1 LVPIDGHMTWN
12 VYQTGWYGSCERV
25 HVIIKHEHYNT
36 IYALTFL
43 LRWES
48 QSTPVSPNNKTDR
61 QDITEILLNEKVEDT
76 NGVSRSCKS
85 KQDGQC
91 KKCR

>member
-1 LVPIDGHMTWN
+1 MTCTLSNEPYHPVQLPIDHDNNGQLVPIDGHMTWN
-12 VYQTGWYGSCERV
+12 VYQTGWYGSFERV

-48 QSTPVSPNNKTDR
+48 KKF
-61 QDITEILLNEKVEDT
+61 EIKIIHYK
-76 NGVSRSCKS
+76 KS
-85 KQDGQC
+85 IEND
-91 KKCR
+91 

>member
-1 LVPIDGHMTWN
+1 MTWN
-12 VYQTGWYGSCERV
+12 AYQTGWYGSCERV

-48 QSTPVSPNNKTDR
+48 QKSTER
-61 QDITEILLNEKVEDT
+61 
-76 NGVSRSCKS
+76 
-85 KQDGQC
+85 
-91 KKCR
+91 